1 MRSIEPE
8 AKGIHPAS
16 KTRIVRS
23 ITKEGI
29 IKSMLFDFKSTDS
42 GSFSHKVTL
51 AIAVLLPVILTS
63 SACKGSYPVSAR
75 NNPGTESRE
84 PRQVKIAQV
93 VQIPMEET
101 VTVTGTLAA
110 YDQTT
115 VSAKVPG
122 RVKSIAVDLGSVVR
136 SGQIIAHLE
145 KQDYQLRLQQAEAAL
160 AQARARVG
168 LPPEGK
174 DDRID
179 PEKTGTVR
187 QAQAMLDEA
196 KLKLERAENLVQR
209 GVMAKAGFDAA
220 EAEHKVAL
228 SRYQDAVEEI
238 RNRQALVV
246 QRRSELEIA
255 RQQLADS
262 SVYAPFNGVVQE
274 KRTSVGEYLAA
285 GAPIVNV
292 VKMDPLRLRA
302 EVPERESRNVRVGLT
317 VRVTVEGD
325 TIVYLGKIARISPT
339 ITEQNRVLIV
349 EAEVHNNGQLR
360 PGSYARAEIVS
371 ANSNA
376 AISVPPTAIVSFAGI
391 DKVILVQ
398 DGKAVE
404 KPVSLGRRTPEWV
417 EVLSGL
423 TTSDSVV
430 INPGNLQSGQ
440 PVVVTE

>member
-1 MRSIEPE
+1 MSFGSANR
-8 AKGIHPAS
+8 
-16 KTRIVRS
+16 TRNSSLGRRVP
-23 ITKEGI
+23 
-29 IKSMLFDFKSTDS
+29 L
-42 GSFSHKVTL
+42 L
-51 AIAVLLPVILTS
+51 AGLLLPIIITS
-63 SACKGSYPVSAR
+63 AACKSGYPVSAR
-75 NNPGTESRE
+75 NNPGSEARE
-84 PRQVKIAQV
+84 PQQVTIARVSQV
-93 VQIPMEET
+93 PMEDT

-110 YDQTT
+110 YDQAT

-136 SGQIIAHLE
+136 KGQIIAQLE
-145 KQDYQLRLQQAEAAL
+145 QQDYQLRLQQAEAGL
-160 AQARARVG
+160 SQARARVG

-187 QAQAMLDEA
+187 QAQALLDDA
-196 KLKLERAENLVQR
+196 RLKLERAESLFKR
-209 GVMAKAGFDAA
+209 GVLAKAQLDGA
-220 EAEHKVAL
+220 EAEHKVSL

-262 SVYAPFNGVVQE
+262 SIYAPFDGVVQE
-274 KRTSVGEYLAA
+274 KRTSIGEYLAA
-285 GAPIVNV
+285 GTPIVNV
-292 VKMDPLRLRA
+292 VRIDPLRLRA
-302 EVPERESRNVRVGLT
+302 EVPERESRNVQVGLA
-317 VRVTVEGD
+317 VRVTLEGD
-325 TIVYLGKIARISPT
+325 SNVYAGKIARISPT
-339 ITEQNRVLIV
+339 ITAQNRVLIV

-371 ANSNA
+371 DRSSSALAVPAN
-376 AISVPPTAIVSFAGI
+376 AIVSFAGI

-404 KPVSLGRRTPEWV
+404 KPVTLGRRTADWAEA
-417 EVLSGL
+417 LSGVQL
-423 TTSDSVV
+423 GDAVV

-440 PVVVTE
+440 PVVVVTE

>member
-1 MRSIEPE
+1 MSLDLT
-8 AKGIHPAS
+8 G
-16 KTRIVRS
+16 
-23 ITKEGI
+23 
-29 IKSMLFDFKSTDS
+29 STS
-42 GSFSHKVTL
+42 GLSSR
-51 AIAVLLPVILTS
+51 VLLSAGLLLPIILIS
-63 SACKGSYPVSAR
+63 AACKSGYPVSAR
-75 NNPGTESRE
+75 NDVGEGARE
-84 PRQVKIAQV
+84 PHAVKLARVSEIS
-93 VQIPMEET
+93 MEQT

-110 YDQTT
+110 YDQAT

-122 RVKSIAVDLGSVVR
+122 RVKTIAVDLGSVVR
-136 SGQIIAHLE
+136 RGQPIAQLE
-145 KQDYQLRLQQAEAAL
+145 PQDYQLRLQQAEAAL

-168 LPPEGK
+168 LSPEGK

-179 PEKTGTVR
+179 PERTGTVR
-187 QAQAMLDEA
+187 QAQALLDEA
-196 KLKLERAENLVQR
+196 KQKLERAQSLVRR
-209 GVMAKAGFDAA
+209 GVLAKAELDSA

-262 SVYAPFNGVVQE
+262 SIYAPFDGVVQE
-274 KRTSVGEYLAA
+274 KRTSIGEYLAA
-285 GAPIVNV
+285 GTPIVNV
-292 VKMDPLRLRA
+292 VRMDPLRLRA
-302 EVPERESRNVRVGLT
+302 EVPERESRNLQVGLL

-325 TIVYLGKIARISPT
+325 ANVYTGKIARISPT

-349 EAEVHNNGQLR
+349 EAEVQNNGQLR
-360 PGSYARAEIVS
+360 PGSYARAEIV
-371 ANSNA
+371 ANDGNPAIAVPVNA
-376 AISVPPTAIVSFAGI
+376 VVSFAGI
-391 DKVILVQ
+391 DKVIMVQ

-404 KPVSLGRRTPEWV
+404 KPVTLGRRTPEWA

-423 TTSDSVV
+423 TTADSVV